1 LPADAVRDGFTTF
14 GGMTIA
20 ALNRFLNYTDELAD
34 AVGKHGAQGARNVL
48 KRAIRE
54 ARLALTDDMERQDE

>member
-1 LPADAVRDGFTTF
+1 
-14 GGMTIA
+14 MTIA
-20 ALNRFLNYTDELAD
+20 ALNRFLNCTDELAD
-34 AVGKHGAQGARNVL
+34 AIGTL